1 MEVLVARQPILNKNQ
16 EVYAYELLHRSNKR
30 ENFSVLSDE
39 QATIDVINSFVEIG
53 IEDLS
58 EGKPCFINFTESL
71 LAKGIQTYFDPET
84 IVIEVLET
92 AQYTDEFIDVLRK
105 LKDDGYRIALDDF
118 ELVGNEPYFDAVLNL
133 ADIVKVDIQKTSWDK
148 QNKILPLLKKYGVQL
163 LAEKVETREEY
174 EQCLKYGYTLFQG
187 YFFCKPMIMST
198 SNLSIQK
205 NNLILIMAELSRNE
219 PDVDKIANQV
229 ERDITISYKLLR
241 LINSPALRRVQEIKS
256 IKQAIVLLGLKEL
269 KNWISM
275 MYIRET
281 INETDPIQNEI
292 TKMSML
298 RAKTCELISVK
309 IGKRKDSPCFF
320 LTGMFSFIDTLLKQP
335 LEKIINQLPL
345 DKEIKE
351 TLLGKETLYK
361 DVLDLVI
368 LLEKGAWQ
376 EVSAI
381 CKKIGIDE
389 QDVFGEYLNA
399 LRWTQHAFAELN
411 RSVR

>member
-1 MEVLVARQPILNKNQ
+1 
-16 EVYAYELLHRSNKR
+16 
-30 ENFSVLSDE
+30 
-39 QATIDVINSFVEIG
+39 
-53 IEDLS
+53 
-58 EGKPCFINFTESL
+58 
-71 LAKGIQTYFDPET
+71 
-84 IVIEVLET
+84 
-92 AQYTDEFIDVLRK
+92 
-105 LKDDGYRIALDDF
+105 
-118 ELVGNEPYFDAVLNL
+118 
-133 ADIVKVDIQKTSWDK
+133 
-148 QNKILPLLKKYGVQL
+148 
-163 LAEKVETREEY
+163 
-174 EQCLKYGYTLFQG
+174 
-187 YFFCKPMIMST
+187 
-198 SNLSIQK
+198 
-205 NNLILIMAELSRNE
+205 MAELSRNE